1 MMENDNG
8 MTLDDAVKYCWN
20 KYQKFVLKQAWGEL
34 YKEGIT
40 QKERDNQARQTLEY
54 HQLYEWL
61 YKLKRIEKAVS
72 DYENGI
78 SESPETTLDVILTIL
93 EEGEGT

>member
-1 MMENDNG
+1 MENDNG
-8 MTLDDAVKYCWN
+8 MTLDEAVKYCWN

-40 QKERDNQARQTLEY
+40 QKERESQARQALEY

-61 YKLKRIEKAVS
+61 YKLKRIAKAVS

-78 SESPETTLDVILTIL
+78 YESPETTLDVILTIL